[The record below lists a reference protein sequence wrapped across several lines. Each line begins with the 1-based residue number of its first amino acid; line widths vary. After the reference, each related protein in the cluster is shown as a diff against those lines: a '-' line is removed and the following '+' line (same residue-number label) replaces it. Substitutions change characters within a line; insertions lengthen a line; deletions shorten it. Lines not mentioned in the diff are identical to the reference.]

1 MLFRSIRVN
10 VTGLRGI
17 SKALGGDVVYRDSM
31 KRVVM
36 SATSAGE
43 KRIASFVPERTG
55 TLSSALRQRYFDA
68 RGGKPQLGSVSA
80 GAGVSD
86 TGFRYGWAL
95 NYAKRIAGRNGIEPE
110 IAQSPGEFD
119 GDGHTSVLASGTSNA
134 DGYVTLALAQ
144 TDERVRNG
152 KPVSP
157 AFLFAALL
165 WHEVLAGWKARMEV
179 GERQSSA
186 LEHAMDDVLDIQCE
200 KLAITR
206 RLKIGRAHV

>member
-1 MLFRSIRVN
+1 MPSSRNVIRVN

-95 NYAKRIAGRNGIEPE
+95 NYAKRIAGRN
-110 IAQSPGEFD
+110 
-119 GDGHTSVLASGTSNA
+119 ASGYTYSKDGTGNSASRAGQSTRGWMSRAIPTMKAVIRKSVAKETSA
-134 DGYVTLALAQ
+134 IEDRFG
-144 TDERVRNG
+144 RV
-152 KPVSP
+152 
-157 AFLFAALL
+157 
-165 WHEVLAGWKARMEV
+165 AR
-179 GERQSSA
+179 SA
-186 LEHAMDDVLDIQCE
+186 
-200 KLAITR
+200 
-206 RLKIGRAHV
+206 